1 MGMGL
6 FGNLFRKQR
15 TREVIA
21 AAPGEEFIATGRDY
35 YQRAFKRVAKAE
47 GWQLPEK
54 VGAQHGYPL
63 TVSLIPDPENEYD
76 ANAVMVCYGSALLG
90 HVPREE
96 TTRFH
101 RQFKSAS
108 TYELGA
114 DARLWRDPKGQWA
127 LRVYA

>member
-1 MGMGL
+1 MGL

-15 TREVIA
+15 AREVIA
-21 AAPGEEFIATGRDY
+21 ATPGEEFIATGREH
-35 YQRAFKRVAKAE
+35 YQRAFKRVAKSE
-47 GWQLPEK
+47 GWKLPDK
-54 VGAQHGYPL
+54 VGAPHGHPL
-63 TVSLIPDPENEYD
+63 TVSLIPEPDNEYD
-76 ANAVMVCYGSALLG
+76 PDAVMVCYGSALLG

-96 TTRFH
+96 TARFH

-114 DARLWRDPKGQWA
+114 DARLWRDKKGRWA

>member
-6 FGNLFRKQR
+6 FRNLFRKQR

-21 AAPGEEFIATGRDY
+21 ATPGEDFIATGRKY
-35 YQRAFKRVAKAE
+35 YQRAFKRVAKSE

-54 VGAQHGYPL
+54 VGAKHGYPL
-63 TVSLIPDPENEYD
+63 TVSLIPEPDNENDPR
-76 ANAVMVCYGSALLG
+76 AVMVCYGSALLG
-90 HVPREE
+90 YVPREE

-101 RQFKSAS
+101 RQFKSSS

-114 DARLWRDPKGQWA
+114 DARLWRDTKGQWA